1 MRAAAASGKVIVP
14 EGEND
19 GLTSS
24 ADSAQFQSDELEVRD
39 PLILFLTFQNCGT
52 YHTASISGG
61 CPFSACD
68 SRAEVDA
75 RSVSP
80 PKGVHDRWS
89 RNSVHH
95 HLELS
100 VLQSSSEHFVCLIV
114 I

>member
-1 MRAAAASGKVIVP
+1 MMRAGGARDGASGRRGAMRAAAASGKVIVP

-39 PLILFLTFQNCGT
+39 LLILFLTFQNCGT

-75 RSVSP
+75 RSVSLR
-80 PKGVHDRWS
+80 KWCMFDGVAT
-89 RNSVHH
+89 
-95 HLELS
+95 L
-100 VLQSSSEHFVCLIV
+100 CTTI
-114 I
+114 